1 MTVEG
6 FRRAKKDLISKT
18 LLTSPLPDGTIKEK
32 EAYVRDKVIPNLK
45 TDTLVPRQDIHRQG
59 TMMYLNRQKELAK
72 KNQYGPGY
80 LTISDEEALA
90 LVREVIPEILAK
102 NTYVPDDFTEE
113 FIRLSKVRCGL

>member
-1 MTVEG
+1 
-6 FRRAKKDLISKT
+6 
-18 LLTSPLPDGTIKEK
+18 
-32 EAYVRDKVIPNLK
+32 
-45 TDTLVPRQDIHRQG
+45 
-59 TMMYLNRQKELAK
+59 MMYLNRQKELAK